1 MIDLSN
7 VIFVHTTFVDMRKSI
22 NGLAI
27 LVRLSGCMFE
37 HGKAFVFL
45 NKARDKIKILV
56 KENNGFVLVYKR
68 LDEGQFKLFFSSKT
82 GLTLTRQQL
91 RWLLEGFDY
100 ASLTPV
106 KAALFEHHF

>member
-27 LVRLSGCMFE
+27 LVRLSGNVFE
-37 HGKAFVFL
+37 HGKAFIFL
-45 NKARDKIKILV
+45 NKARDKIKILL

-68 LDEGQFKLFFSSKT
+68 LDEGQFKLSFASKT
-82 GLTLTRQQL
+82 ALTLTRQQL
-91 RWLLEGFDY
+91 RWLLEGLDY

-106 KAALFEHHF
+106 KTGLFEHHF

>member
-1 MIDLSN
+1 MIDISN
-7 VIFVHTTFVDMRKSI
+7 DIFVHTSFVDMRKSI

-27 LVRLSGCMFE
+27 LIRLSGRVFE

-45 NKARDKIKILV
+45 NKAHDKIKILV

-68 LDEGQFKLFFSSKT
+68 LDEGHFKLSFASKT
-82 GLTLTRQQL
+82 ALTLTRQQL
-91 RWLLEGFDY
+91 RWLLEGLDY

-106 KAALFEHHF
+106 KTALFEHHF

>member
-1 MIDLSN
+1 MIDISN
-7 VIFVHTTFVDMRKSI
+7 VIFVHTSFVDMRKSI

-27 LVRLSGCMFE
+27 LVSLSSNVVE

-45 NKARDKIKILV
+45 NKARDKIKILL

-68 LDEGQFKLFFSSKT
+68 LDEGQFKLHFTSKT
-82 GLTLTRQQL
+82 ALTLTRQQL
-91 RWLLEGFDY
+91 RWLLEGLDY

-106 KAALFEHHF
+106 KTALFEHHF

>member
-7 VIFVHTTFVDMRKSI
+7 LIFVHTACVDMRKSI
-22 NGLAI
+22 NGLSI
-27 LVRLSGCMFE
+27 LVSLSGDVFD

-68 LDEGQFKLFFSSKT
+68 LDEGQFKLSFASKT
-82 GLTLTRQQL
+82 VLTLTQQQL
-91 RWLLEGFDY
+91 RWLLEGLDY
-100 ASLTPV
+100 AALTPV
-106 KAALFEHHF
+106 KTALFEHHF

>member
-22 NGLAI
+22 NGLAL
-27 LVRLSGCMFE
+27 LVRLSGALFE

-45 NKARDKIKILV
+45 NKARDKIKILL

-68 LDEGQFKLFFSSKT
+68 LDEGQFKLSFTSKT
-82 GLTLTRQQL
+82 ALTLSRQQL
-91 RWLLEGFDY
+91 RWLLEGLDY
-100 ASLTPV
+100 ASLTPLESV
-106 KAALFEHHF
+106 VFEHHF

>member
-27 LVRLSGCMFE
+27 LVSLSGNMFE

-45 NKARDKIKILV
+45 NKARDKIKILL

-68 LDEGQFKLFFSSKT
+68 LDEGQFKLSFASKT
-82 GLTLTRQQL
+82 ALTLTQQQL
-91 RWLLEGFDY
+91 RWLLEGLDY

-106 KAALFEHHF
+106 RTALFEHHF